1 MASRSPPPTG
11 RGHEW
16 AVVHRTEMETVI
28 AEVAEGLALRYL
40 DVGDH
45 RQANWAT
52 RRGLLASPYDERL
65 YRVLMRAADA
75 AGNPAGVDAIWK
87 EPPRTDHAVIAA
99 ESAPA
104 TRSRSAIGVTKLSTV
119 MDEGILRVGDHA
131 AERLVE
137 APRWPDGEPIVSP
150 GAGELHG
157 DRSLSA

>member
-1 MASRSPPPTG
+1 
-11 RGHEW
+11 
-16 AVVHRTEMETVI
+16 METVI

-40 DVGDH
+40 NVGDH
-45 RQANWAT
+45 RQANWAA

-119 MDEGILRVGDHA
+119 MDDGILRVGDHA

-137 APRWPDGEPIVSP
+137 APRWLHGRPGLSSWAGEPLGGRCVPARIP
-150 GAGELHG
+150 APLAGPSG
-157 DRSLSA
+157 QASR